1 MKFALKAVTFGVLTA
16 GSTMVMAEDAP
27 SFYGITATGSVA
39 ATTDYRFRGITQ
51 SSNNPAIQGGFTFS
65 HKSGAYVAL
74 WGSSVDFNTP
84 GVSTETDISLGYTN
98 TLKLSDTLA
107 PTYDVGVIRYG
118 YIGSDSKFTNPYNGD
133 TGFDF
138 TEFYGKLTFADS
150 LFKGDALSVG
160 VNYSNDYWGHS
171 DEFWY
176 FNVGYSA
183 PIADTGFTGLASVGY
198 NKLQNTRQFLQN
210 LPANDV
216 LLTGS
221 RGTGK
226 SSIVRA
232 LLTEYKDQG
241 LRLIEIERDDL
252 SDLPEIQKLI
262 QKRPEKFIVYCDDLA
277 FNAEDENYRSLK
289 SVLDG
294 SLQSGSSNFI
304 IYATS
309 NRRHLL
315 PEFMHENTP
324 VTRVDVPQ
332 YTELHPQ
339 EAIEEKISLSDRFG
353 MWLSFYPM
361 DQNLYLTIVEH
372 YLAKTD
378 MPMNDEAHAEALR
391 WCQARGQ
398 RSGRAAYQFSKHWIG
413 SQQLKAL

>member
-1 MKFALKAVTFGVLTA
+1 MANLDLPDNILLSLSHVLQQLQQSLPALKQ
-16 GSTMVMAEDAP
+16 E
-27 SFYGITATGSVA
+27 
-39 ATTDYRFRGITQ
+39 TDFSAIAFKWQ
-51 SSNNPAIQGGFTFS
+51 DQQLIAIQQPRKIDLDDLKGIE
-65 HKSGAYVAL
+65 KQK
-74 WGSSVDFNTP
+74 
-84 GVSTETDISLGYTN
+84 EKIIQN
-98 TLKLSDTLA
+98 TL
-107 PTYDVGVIRYG
+107 
-118 YIGSDSKFTNPYNGD
+118 
-133 TGFDF
+133 
-138 TEFYGKLTFADS
+138 
-150 LFKGDALSVG
+150 
-160 VNYSNDYWGHS
+160 
-171 DEFWY
+171 
-176 FNVGYSA
+176 
-183 PIADTGFTGLASVGY
+183 
-198 NKLQNTRQFLQN
+198 QFLN
-210 LPANDV
+210 GLPANDV

-232 LLTEYKDQG
+232 LLTKYANQG

-252 SDLPEIQKLI
+252 SELPEIQKII
-262 QKRPEKFIVYCDDLA
+262 QHRPEKFIVYCDDLA

-361 DQNLYLTIVEH
+361 DQNLYLEIVEH
-372 YLAKTD
+372 YLQKAEMELTA
-378 MPMNDEAHAEALR
+378 EARAEALR

>member
-1 MKFALKAVTFGVLTA
+1 MANLDLPDNILISLSHVLQQLQQSLPALKQ
-16 GSTMVMAEDAP
+16 E
-27 SFYGITATGSVA
+27 
-39 ATTDYRFRGITQ
+39 TDFSAIAFKWQDRQLI
-51 SSNNPAIQGGFTFS
+51 AIQQPRKIDLDDLKGIE
-65 HKSGAYVAL
+65 KQKEKV
-74 WGSSVDFNTP
+74 
-84 GVSTETDISLGYTN
+84 IQN
-98 TLKLSDTLA
+98 TL
-107 PTYDVGVIRYG
+107 
-118 YIGSDSKFTNPYNGD
+118 
-133 TGFDF
+133 
-138 TEFYGKLTFADS
+138 
-150 LFKGDALSVG
+150 
-160 VNYSNDYWGHS
+160 
-171 DEFWY
+171 
-176 FNVGYSA
+176 
-183 PIADTGFTGLASVGY
+183 
-198 NKLQNTRQFLQN
+198 QFLN
-210 LPANDV
+210 GLPANDV

-232 LLTEYKDQG
+232 LLTEYANQG

-252 SDLPEIQKLI
+252 SELPEIQKII
-262 QKRPEKFIVYCDDLA
+262 QHRPEKFIVYCDDLA

-353 MWLSFYPM
+353 LWLSFYPM
-361 DQNLYLTIVEH
+361 DQNLYLEIVEH
-372 YLAKTD
+372 YLHKAE
-378 MPMNDEAHAEALR
+378 MPMTAEVRAEALR

>member
-1 MKFALKAVTFGVLTA
+1 MATIDLPDNILESLSTVLLQLQHSLPELKQAPDFSSMAFKWQNQQLKAIYQPK
-16 GSTMVMAEDAP
+16 VMYLDDLK
-27 SFYGITATGSVA
+27 GIERQKEKV
-39 ATTDYRFRGITQ
+39 
-51 SSNNPAIQGGFTFS
+51 IQ
-65 HKSGAYVAL
+65 
-74 WGSSVDFNTP
+74 
-84 GVSTETDISLGYTN
+84 N
-98 TLKLSDTLA
+98 TL
-107 PTYDVGVIRYG
+107 
-118 YIGSDSKFTNPYNGD
+118 
-133 TGFDF
+133 
-138 TEFYGKLTFADS
+138 
-150 LFKGDALSVG
+150 
-160 VNYSNDYWGHS
+160 
-171 DEFWY
+171 
-176 FNVGYSA
+176 
-183 PIADTGFTGLASVGY
+183 
-198 NKLQNTRQFLQN
+198 QFLN
-210 LPANDV
+210 GLPANDV

-232 LLTEYKDQG
+232 LLTEYAEQG
-241 LRLIEIERDDL
+241 LRLIEIQRDDL
-252 SDLPEIQKLI
+252 SELPLI
-262 QKRPEKFIVYCDDLA
+262 QQLIEGRPEKFIVYCDDLA

-294 SLQSGSSNFI
+294 SLQSGSTNFI

-353 MWLSFYPM
+353 LWLSFYPM
-361 DQNLYLTIVEH
+361 DQNLYLEIVEH
-372 YLAKTD
+372 YLAKAE
-378 MPMNDEAHAEALR
+378 MPWTDEARAEALR

-413 SQQLKAL
+413 SEQLKQA

>member
-1 MKFALKAVTFGVLTA
+1 MATIDLPDNILQSLSTVLLQLQQSLPALQQAPDFSSTAYKWQDKQLKAIHQPKIMYL
-16 GSTMVMAEDAP
+16 DDLK
-27 SFYGITATGSVA
+27 GIERQKEKV
-39 ATTDYRFRGITQ
+39 
-51 SSNNPAIQGGFTFS
+51 IQ
-65 HKSGAYVAL
+65 
-74 WGSSVDFNTP
+74 
-84 GVSTETDISLGYTN
+84 N
-98 TLKLSDTLA
+98 TLQFLSD
-107 PTYDVGVIRYG
+107 
-118 YIGSDSKFTNPYNGD
+118 
-133 TGFDF
+133 
-138 TEFYGKLTFADS
+138 
-150 LFKGDALSVG
+150 
-160 VNYSNDYWGHS
+160 
-171 DEFWY
+171 
-176 FNVGYSA
+176 
-183 PIADTGFTGLASVGY
+183 
-198 NKLQNTRQFLQN
+198 

-232 LLTEYKDQG
+232 LLTQYAEKG

-252 SDLPEIQKLI
+252 SDLPLI
-262 QKRPEKFIVYCDDLA
+262 QELIADRPEKFIVYCDDLA

-324 VTRVDVPQ
+324 VTKVDVPQ

-361 DQNLYLTIVEH
+361 DQKLYLEIVEH
-372 YLAKTD
+372 YLAKAD
-378 MPMNDEAHAEALR
+378 MSMNEEVRAEALR
-391 WCQARGQ
+391 WCQGRGQ

-413 SQQLKAL
+413 SQKLQQL

>member
-1 MKFALKAVTFGVLTA
+1 MAKIDLPDNILNALSTVLLQLQQSLPKLKQSPDFSAYAYKWQA
-16 GSTMVMAEDAP
+16 GELKPIHQLKQIELADLK
-27 SFYGITATGSVA
+27 GIERQKEKV
-39 ATTDYRFRGITQ
+39 
-51 SSNNPAIQGGFTFS
+51 IQ
-65 HKSGAYVAL
+65 
-74 WGSSVDFNTP
+74 
-84 GVSTETDISLGYTN
+84 N
-98 TLKLSDTLA
+98 TL
-107 PTYDVGVIRYG
+107 
-118 YIGSDSKFTNPYNGD
+118 
-133 TGFDF
+133 
-138 TEFYGKLTFADS
+138 
-150 LFKGDALSVG
+150 
-160 VNYSNDYWGHS
+160 
-171 DEFWY
+171 
-176 FNVGYSA
+176 
-183 PIADTGFTGLASVGY
+183 
-198 NKLQNTRQFLQN
+198 QFLKG

-232 LLTEYKDQG
+232 LLTEYADQG

-252 SDLPEIQKLI
+252 SDLPQIQQLI
-262 QKRPEKFIVYCDDLA
+262 AGRPEKFIVYCDDLA

-294 SLQSGSSNFI
+294 SLQSGSSNFV

-324 VTRVDVPQ
+324 VTKVDVPQ

-353 MWLSFYPM
+353 LWLSFYPM
-361 DQNLYLTIVEH
+361 DQNLYLEIVEH
-372 YLAKTD
+372 YLKKAD
-378 MPMNDEAHAEALR
+378 MQMTAEARAEALR

-413 SQQLKAL
+413 SQQLNSL

>member
-1 MKFALKAVTFGVLTA
+1 MATLELPDHLLQRLSIILEQVHQVLPEPKQVPDFSAPAFKWQDKQLKALYA
-16 GSTMVMAEDAP
+16 PKIIELEDLK
-27 SFYGITATGSVA
+27 GIQHQKA
-39 ATTDYRFRGITQ
+39 
-51 SSNNPAIQGGFTFS
+51 
-65 HKSGAYVAL
+65 
-74 WGSSVDFNTP
+74 
-84 GVSTETDISLGYTN
+84 
-98 TLKLSDTLA
+98 KL
-107 PTYDVGVIRYG
+107 
-118 YIGSDSKFTNPYNGD
+118 
-133 TGFDF
+133 
-138 TEFYGKLTFADS
+138 
-150 LFKGDALSVG
+150 
-160 VNYSNDYWGHS
+160 
-171 DEFWY
+171 
-176 FNVGYSA
+176 
-183 PIADTGFTGLASVGY
+183 
-198 NKLQNTRQFLQN
+198 LQNTEQFLN
-210 LPANDV
+210 GYPANDV

-226 SSIVRA
+226 SSIVRS
-232 LLTEYKDQG
+232 LLSKYVDQG

-262 QKRPEKFIVYCDDLA
+262 QDRAEKFIVYCDDLA

-294 SLQSGSSNFI
+294 SLQSGANNFI

-315 PEFMHENTP
+315 PEFMHENMP
-324 VTRVDVPQ
+324 VKRVDVPQ

-361 DQNLYLTIVEH
+361 DQNLYLEIVEH
-372 YLAKTD
+372 YLAKENIPFTD
-378 MPMNDEAHAEALR
+378 VVRAESLR

-413 SQQLKAL
+413 SQKLAQH

>member
-1 MKFALKAVTFGVLTA
+1 MATIELPDTILQSLSQVLAQLHQTLPTLKQEPDF
-16 GSTMVMAEDAP
+16 SAP
-27 SFYGITATGSVA
+27 AFKWQNKELIPIFHPKKIDLDDLKGIERQKAKV
-39 ATTDYRFRGITQ
+39 
-51 SSNNPAIQGGFTFS
+51 IQ
-65 HKSGAYVAL
+65 
-74 WGSSVDFNTP
+74 
-84 GVSTETDISLGYTN
+84 N
-98 TLKLSDTLA
+98 TL
-107 PTYDVGVIRYG
+107 
-118 YIGSDSKFTNPYNGD
+118 
-133 TGFDF
+133 
-138 TEFYGKLTFADS
+138 
-150 LFKGDALSVG
+150 
-160 VNYSNDYWGHS
+160 
-171 DEFWY
+171 
-176 FNVGYSA
+176 
-183 PIADTGFTGLASVGY
+183 
-198 NKLQNTRQFLQN
+198 QFLN
-210 LPANDV
+210 GLPANDV

-232 LLTEYKDQG
+232 LLSQYQDQG

-252 SDLPEIQKLI
+252 SELPEIQKII
-262 QKRPEKFIVYCDDLA
+262 QNRPEKFIVYCDDLA

-353 MWLSFYPM
+353 LWLSFYPM
-361 DQNLYLTIVEH
+361 DQALYLEIVEH
-372 YLAKTD
+372 YLAKSN
-378 MPMNDEAHAEALR
+378 MPMTEEVRTEALR

-398 RSGRAAYQFSKHWIG
+398 RSGRAAYQFSKHWVG
-413 SQQLKAL
+413 SQQLNQL

>member
-1 MKFALKAVTFGVLTA
+1 MATIDLPDNLVQTLSLVLNQLQQ
-16 GSTMVMAEDAP
+16 VLPEP
-27 SFYGITATGSVA
+27 
-39 ATTDYRFRGITQ
+39 RQ
-51 SSNNPAIQGGFTFS
+51 
-65 HKSGAYVAL
+65 
-74 WGSSVDFNTP
+74 
-84 GVSTETDISLGYTN
+84 ETDFTAPAFRWENQQLNAIYTPKNIYLDDLNGIERQKEKIIQN
-98 TLKLSDTLA
+98 TL
-107 PTYDVGVIRYG
+107 
-118 YIGSDSKFTNPYNGD
+118 
-133 TGFDF
+133 
-138 TEFYGKLTFADS
+138 
-150 LFKGDALSVG
+150 
-160 VNYSNDYWGHS
+160 
-171 DEFWY
+171 
-176 FNVGYSA
+176 
-183 PIADTGFTGLASVGY
+183 
-198 NKLQNTRQFLQN
+198 QFLKG

-232 LLTEYKDQG
+232 LLTEYAPQG

-252 SDLPEIQKLI
+252 SDLPKIQKLI
-262 QKRPEKFIVYCDDLA
+262 QNRPEKYIVYCDDLA

-324 VTRVDVPQ
+324 VTKVDVPQ

-353 MWLSFYPM
+353 LWLSFYPM
-361 DQNLYLTIVEH
+361 DQNLYLEIVEH
-372 YLAKTD
+372 YLDKAN
-378 MPMNDEAHAEALR
+378 MPFNDEVRAESLR
-391 WCQARGQ
+391 WCQMRGQ

-413 SQQLKAL
+413 LNALKDLSNN

>member
-1 MKFALKAVTFGVLTA
+1 MATIDLPDNILQALATVLQQLQQNLPELKQETNFSASAFKWQDKQLKAIQQPKKIYL
-16 GSTMVMAEDAP
+16 DDLK
-27 SFYGITATGSVA
+27 GIEKQKEKV
-39 ATTDYRFRGITQ
+39 
-51 SSNNPAIQGGFTFS
+51 IQ
-65 HKSGAYVAL
+65 
-74 WGSSVDFNTP
+74 
-84 GVSTETDISLGYTN
+84 N
-98 TLKLSDTLA
+98 TL
-107 PTYDVGVIRYG
+107 
-118 YIGSDSKFTNPYNGD
+118 
-133 TGFDF
+133 
-138 TEFYGKLTFADS
+138 
-150 LFKGDALSVG
+150 
-160 VNYSNDYWGHS
+160 
-171 DEFWY
+171 
-176 FNVGYSA
+176 
-183 PIADTGFTGLASVGY
+183 
-198 NKLQNTRQFLQN
+198 QFLKD

-232 LLTEYKDQG
+232 LLTEYESQG

-252 SDLPEIQKLI
+252 SDLPEIQKI
-262 QKRPEKFIVYCDDLA
+262 IAGRPEKFIVYCDDLA

-294 SLQSGSSNFI
+294 SLQSGASNFI

-361 DQNLYLTIVEH
+361 DQNLYLEIVQH
-372 YLAKTD
+372 YLAKAD
-378 MPMNDEAHAEALR
+378 MPMTEETRAEALR
-391 WCQARGQ
+391 WCQGRGQ

-413 SQQLKAL
+413 SQQLKAM

>member
-1 MKFALKAVTFGVLTA
+1 MATIELPDTILQSLSQVLAQLHQTLPALKQEPDF
-16 GSTMVMAEDAP
+16 SAP
-27 SFYGITATGSVA
+27 AFKWQNKQLIPIFHPKKIELDDLKGIERQKAKV
-39 ATTDYRFRGITQ
+39 
-51 SSNNPAIQGGFTFS
+51 IQ
-65 HKSGAYVAL
+65 
-74 WGSSVDFNTP
+74 
-84 GVSTETDISLGYTN
+84 N
-98 TLKLSDTLA
+98 TL
-107 PTYDVGVIRYG
+107 
-118 YIGSDSKFTNPYNGD
+118 
-133 TGFDF
+133 
-138 TEFYGKLTFADS
+138 
-150 LFKGDALSVG
+150 
-160 VNYSNDYWGHS
+160 
-171 DEFWY
+171 
-176 FNVGYSA
+176 
-183 PIADTGFTGLASVGY
+183 
-198 NKLQNTRQFLQN
+198 QFLKG

-232 LLTEYKDQG
+232 LLSQYEAQG

-252 SDLPEIQKLI
+252 SDLPEIQKII
-262 QKRPEKFIVYCDDLA
+262 QNRPEKFIVYCDDLA

-294 SLQSGSSNFI
+294 SLQSGTSNFI

-353 MWLSFYPM
+353 LWLSFYPM
-361 DQNLYLTIVEH
+361 DQALYLEIVEH
-372 YLAKTD
+372 YLAKSN
-378 MPMNDEAHAEALR
+378 MPMTDAARGEALR
-391 WCQARGQ
+391 WCQSRGQ
-398 RSGRAAYQFSKHWIG
+398 RSGRAAYQFSKHWVG
-413 SQQLKAL
+413 SQQLQQL

>member
-1 MKFALKAVTFGVLTA
+1 MANLDLPDNILISLSHVLQQLQQSLPALKQ
-16 GSTMVMAEDAP
+16 E
-27 SFYGITATGSVA
+27 
-39 ATTDYRFRGITQ
+39 TDFSAIAFKWQ
-51 SSNNPAIQGGFTFS
+51 DQQLIAIQQPRKIDLDDLKGIE
-65 HKSGAYVAL
+65 KQK
-74 WGSSVDFNTP
+74 
-84 GVSTETDISLGYTN
+84 EKIIQN
-98 TLKLSDTLA
+98 TL
-107 PTYDVGVIRYG
+107 
-118 YIGSDSKFTNPYNGD
+118 
-133 TGFDF
+133 
-138 TEFYGKLTFADS
+138 
-150 LFKGDALSVG
+150 
-160 VNYSNDYWGHS
+160 
-171 DEFWY
+171 
-176 FNVGYSA
+176 
-183 PIADTGFTGLASVGY
+183 
-198 NKLQNTRQFLQN
+198 QFLN
-210 LPANDV
+210 GLPANDV

-232 LLTEYKDQG
+232 LLTEYANQG

-252 SDLPEIQKLI
+252 SELPEIQKII
-262 QKRPEKFIVYCDDLA
+262 QHRPEKFIVYCDDLA

-294 SLQSGSSNFI
+294 SLQSGSSNFV

-309 NRRHLL
+309 NRRHLS

-361 DQNLYLTIVEH
+361 DQNLYLEIVEH
-372 YLAKTD
+372 YLQKAEMELTA
-378 MPMNDEAHAEALR
+378 EARAEALR

-413 SQQLKAL
+413 SAQLKSL

>member
-1 MKFALKAVTFGVLTA
+1 MATIELPDTILQSLTQVLAQLQQTLPTLKQEPDF
-16 GSTMVMAEDAP
+16 SAP
-27 SFYGITATGSVA
+27 AFKWQNKQLIPIFHPKKIELDDLKGIERQKAKV
-39 ATTDYRFRGITQ
+39 
-51 SSNNPAIQGGFTFS
+51 IQ
-65 HKSGAYVAL
+65 
-74 WGSSVDFNTP
+74 
-84 GVSTETDISLGYTN
+84 N
-98 TLKLSDTLA
+98 TL
-107 PTYDVGVIRYG
+107 
-118 YIGSDSKFTNPYNGD
+118 
-133 TGFDF
+133 
-138 TEFYGKLTFADS
+138 
-150 LFKGDALSVG
+150 
-160 VNYSNDYWGHS
+160 
-171 DEFWY
+171 
-176 FNVGYSA
+176 
-183 PIADTGFTGLASVGY
+183 
-198 NKLQNTRQFLQN
+198 QFLKG

-232 LLTEYKDQG
+232 LLSQYEAQG

-252 SDLPEIQKLI
+252 SDLPEIQKII
-262 QKRPEKFIVYCDDLA
+262 QNRPEKFIVYCDDLA

-353 MWLSFYPM
+353 LWLSFYPM
-361 DQNLYLTIVEH
+361 DQALYLEIVEH
-372 YLAKTD
+372 YLAKSN
-378 MPMNDEAHAEALR
+378 MPMTDAARGEALR
-391 WCQARGQ
+391 WCQSRGQ
-398 RSGRAAYQFSKHWIG
+398 RSGRAAYQFSKHWVG
-413 SQQLKAL
+413 SQQLNEL

>member
-1 MKFALKAVTFGVLTA
+1 MATIDLPDHILQALSTVLQQLQQNLPELKQETDFSASAYKWQDKQLKAIQQPKKMYL
-16 GSTMVMAEDAP
+16 DDLK
-27 SFYGITATGSVA
+27 GIERQKEKV
-39 ATTDYRFRGITQ
+39 
-51 SSNNPAIQGGFTFS
+51 IQ
-65 HKSGAYVAL
+65 
-74 WGSSVDFNTP
+74 
-84 GVSTETDISLGYTN
+84 N
-98 TLKLSDTLA
+98 TL
-107 PTYDVGVIRYG
+107 
-118 YIGSDSKFTNPYNGD
+118 
-133 TGFDF
+133 
-138 TEFYGKLTFADS
+138 
-150 LFKGDALSVG
+150 
-160 VNYSNDYWGHS
+160 
-171 DEFWY
+171 
-176 FNVGYSA
+176 
-183 PIADTGFTGLASVGY
+183 
-198 NKLQNTRQFLQN
+198 QFLKG

-232 LLTEYKDQG
+232 LLSQYEAEG

-252 SDLPEIQKLI
+252 SDLPLIQKLI
-262 QKRPEKFIVYCDDLA
+262 ENRPEKFIVYCDDLA

-361 DQNLYLTIVEH
+361 DQNLYLEIVEH
-372 YLAKTD
+372 YLAKANI
-378 MPMNDEAHAEALR
+378 PMDEFTRAEALR

-413 SQQLKAL
+413 SQKLASL

>member
-1 MKFALKAVTFGVLTA
+1 MATIELPDTILQSLSQVLSQLQQTLPALKLEPDF
-16 GSTMVMAEDAP
+16 SAP
-27 SFYGITATGSVA
+27 AFKWQNQQLIPIFDPKKIELDDLKGIERQKAKV
-39 ATTDYRFRGITQ
+39 
-51 SSNNPAIQGGFTFS
+51 IQ
-65 HKSGAYVAL
+65 
-74 WGSSVDFNTP
+74 
-84 GVSTETDISLGYTN
+84 N
-98 TLKLSDTLA
+98 TL
-107 PTYDVGVIRYG
+107 
-118 YIGSDSKFTNPYNGD
+118 
-133 TGFDF
+133 
-138 TEFYGKLTFADS
+138 
-150 LFKGDALSVG
+150 
-160 VNYSNDYWGHS
+160 
-171 DEFWY
+171 
-176 FNVGYSA
+176 
-183 PIADTGFTGLASVGY
+183 
-198 NKLQNTRQFLQN
+198 QFLN
-210 LPANDV
+210 GLPANDV

-232 LLTEYKDQG
+232 ILSQYQDQG

-252 SDLPEIQKLI
+252 SDLPKIQEIIKS
-262 QKRPEKFIVYCDDLA
+262 RPEKFIVYCDDLA

-353 MWLSFYPM
+353 LWLSFYPM
-361 DQNLYLTIVEH
+361 DQALYLEIVAH
-372 YLAKTD
+372 YLAKSNIPMTD
-378 MPMNDEAHAEALR
+378 EVRAEALR

-413 SQQLKAL
+413 SQQLNQL

>member
-1 MKFALKAVTFGVLTA
+1 MATIDLPDNILNALSAVLQQLQQNLPPLKQRTDFSASAYKWQDQQLKAILQPKKIYL
-16 GSTMVMAEDAP
+16 DDLK
-27 SFYGITATGSVA
+27 GIEKQKEKV
-39 ATTDYRFRGITQ
+39 
-51 SSNNPAIQGGFTFS
+51 IQ
-65 HKSGAYVAL
+65 
-74 WGSSVDFNTP
+74 
-84 GVSTETDISLGYTN
+84 N
-98 TLKLSDTLA
+98 TL
-107 PTYDVGVIRYG
+107 
-118 YIGSDSKFTNPYNGD
+118 
-133 TGFDF
+133 
-138 TEFYGKLTFADS
+138 
-150 LFKGDALSVG
+150 
-160 VNYSNDYWGHS
+160 
-171 DEFWY
+171 
-176 FNVGYSA
+176 
-183 PIADTGFTGLASVGY
+183 
-198 NKLQNTRQFLQN
+198 QFLNN

-232 LLTEYKDQG
+232 LLTEYEMQG

-252 SDLPEIQKLI
+252 SDLPMIQQQI
-262 QKRPEKFIVYCDDLA
+262 QHRPEKFIVYCDDLA

-324 VTRVDVPQ
+324 IKRVDVPQ

-353 MWLSFYPM
+353 LWLSFYPM
-361 DQNLYLTIVEH
+361 DQTLYLEIVEH
-372 YLAKTD
+372 YLAKTQILL
-378 MPMNDEAHAEALR
+378 NNEVRAEALR
-391 WCQARGQ
+391 WCQLRGQ

-413 SQQLKAL
+413 SQQLKSL

>member
-1 MKFALKAVTFGVLTA
+1 MATIDLPDNLVQTLSLVLNQLQQVLPEPRQETDFTAPAFRWENQQLKAIH
-16 GSTMVMAEDAP
+16 AP
-27 SFYGITATGSVA
+27 KNIYLDDLKGIE
-39 ATTDYRFRGITQ
+39 RQKEKI
-51 SSNNPAIQGGFTFS
+51 IQ
-65 HKSGAYVAL
+65 
-74 WGSSVDFNTP
+74 
-84 GVSTETDISLGYTN
+84 N
-98 TLKLSDTLA
+98 TL
-107 PTYDVGVIRYG
+107 
-118 YIGSDSKFTNPYNGD
+118 
-133 TGFDF
+133 
-138 TEFYGKLTFADS
+138 
-150 LFKGDALSVG
+150 
-160 VNYSNDYWGHS
+160 
-171 DEFWY
+171 
-176 FNVGYSA
+176 
-183 PIADTGFTGLASVGY
+183 
-198 NKLQNTRQFLQN
+198 QFLN
-210 LPANDV
+210 GLPANDV

-232 LLTEYKDQG
+232 LLTEYAPQG

-252 SDLPEIQKLI
+252 TDLPKIQKLI
-262 QKRPEKFIVYCDDLA
+262 QNRPEKYIVYCDDLA

-324 VTRVDVPQ
+324 VTKVDVPQ

-353 MWLSFYPM
+353 LWLSFYPM
-361 DQNLYLTIVEH
+361 DQNLYLEIVEH
-372 YLAKTD
+372 YLDKAN
-378 MPMNDEAHAEALR
+378 MPFNDEVRAESLR
-391 WCQARGQ
+391 WCQMRGQ

-413 SQQLKAL
+413 LNALKDLSNN

>member
-1 MKFALKAVTFGVLTA
+1 MANLDLPDNILISLSHVLQQLQQSLPALKQ
-16 GSTMVMAEDAP
+16 E
-27 SFYGITATGSVA
+27 
-39 ATTDYRFRGITQ
+39 TDFSAIAFKWQ
-51 SSNNPAIQGGFTFS
+51 DQQLIAIQQPRKIDLDDLKGIE
-65 HKSGAYVAL
+65 KQK
-74 WGSSVDFNTP
+74 
-84 GVSTETDISLGYTN
+84 EKIIQN
-98 TLKLSDTLA
+98 TL
-107 PTYDVGVIRYG
+107 
-118 YIGSDSKFTNPYNGD
+118 
-133 TGFDF
+133 
-138 TEFYGKLTFADS
+138 
-150 LFKGDALSVG
+150 
-160 VNYSNDYWGHS
+160 
-171 DEFWY
+171 
-176 FNVGYSA
+176 
-183 PIADTGFTGLASVGY
+183 
-198 NKLQNTRQFLQN
+198 QFLN
-210 LPANDV
+210 GLPANDV

-232 LLTEYKDQG
+232 LLTEYANQG

-252 SDLPEIQKLI
+252 SELPEIQKII
-262 QKRPEKFIVYCDDLA
+262 QHRPEKFIVYCDDLA

-294 SLQSGSSNFI
+294 SLQSGSSNFV

-361 DQNLYLTIVEH
+361 DQNLYLEIVEH
-372 YLAKTD
+372 YLQKAEMELTA
-378 MPMNDEAHAEALR
+378 EARAEALR

-413 SQQLKAL
+413 SQQLKSL

>member
-1 MKFALKAVTFGVLTA
+1 MANLDLPDNFLLSLSHVLQQLQQSLPALKQ
-16 GSTMVMAEDAP
+16 E
-27 SFYGITATGSVA
+27 
-39 ATTDYRFRGITQ
+39 TDFSAIAFKWQ
-51 SSNNPAIQGGFTFS
+51 DQQLMAIQQPRKIDLDDLKGIE
-65 HKSGAYVAL
+65 KQKEKV
-74 WGSSVDFNTP
+74 
-84 GVSTETDISLGYTN
+84 IQN
-98 TLKLSDTLA
+98 TL
-107 PTYDVGVIRYG
+107 
-118 YIGSDSKFTNPYNGD
+118 
-133 TGFDF
+133 
-138 TEFYGKLTFADS
+138 
-150 LFKGDALSVG
+150 
-160 VNYSNDYWGHS
+160 
-171 DEFWY
+171 
-176 FNVGYSA
+176 
-183 PIADTGFTGLASVGY
+183 
-198 NKLQNTRQFLQN
+198 QFLN
-210 LPANDV
+210 GLPANDV

-232 LLTEYKDQG
+232 LLTEYANQG

-252 SDLPEIQKLI
+252 SELPEIQKII
-262 QKRPEKFIVYCDDLA
+262 QHRPEKFIVYCDDLA
-277 FNAEDENYRSLK
+277 FNAEDENYRTLK

-361 DQNLYLTIVEH
+361 DQNLYLEIVEH
-372 YLAKTD
+372 YLQKAEMELTA
-378 MPMNDEAHAEALR
+378 EARAEALR

-413 SQQLKAL
+413 SAQLKSL

>member
-1 MKFALKAVTFGVLTA
+1 MATIDLPDNILNALSTVLQQLQ
-16 GSTMVMAEDAP
+16 
-27 SFYGITATGSVA
+27 
-39 ATTDYRFRGITQ
+39 Q
-51 SSNNPAIQGGFTFS
+51 SLPEVKTVPDFSAYAYKWQDGQLKPIHKLRAIQ
-65 HKSGAYVAL
+65 L
-74 WGSSVDFNTP
+74 
-84 GVSTETDISLGYTN
+84 TDLKGIEKQKEKVIQN
-98 TLKLSDTLA
+98 TL
-107 PTYDVGVIRYG
+107 
-118 YIGSDSKFTNPYNGD
+118 
-133 TGFDF
+133 
-138 TEFYGKLTFADS
+138 
-150 LFKGDALSVG
+150 
-160 VNYSNDYWGHS
+160 
-171 DEFWY
+171 
-176 FNVGYSA
+176 
-183 PIADTGFTGLASVGY
+183 
-198 NKLQNTRQFLQN
+198 QFLN
-210 LPANDV
+210 DLPANDV

-232 LLTEYKDQG
+232 LLTEYADQG

-262 QKRPEKFIVYCDDLA
+262 ADRPEKFIVYCDDLA

-294 SLQSGSSNFI
+294 SLQSGSSNFV

-324 VTRVDVPQ
+324 VTKVDVPQ

-361 DQNLYLTIVEH
+361 DQNLYLEIVEH
-372 YLAKTD
+372 YLEQAGMELNT
-378 MPMNDEAHAEALR
+378 ETRAEALR
-391 WCQARGQ
+391 WCQGRGQ

-413 SQQLKAL
+413 SQQLKSL

>member
-1 MKFALKAVTFGVLTA
+1 MTNIDLPDNILKSLSTVLLQLQQTLPEIRQIPDFSSSA
-16 GSTMVMAEDAP
+16 YKWQDKQLKPIHQPKKMFLDDLK
-27 SFYGITATGSVA
+27 GIERQKEKV
-39 ATTDYRFRGITQ
+39 
-51 SSNNPAIQGGFTFS
+51 IQ
-65 HKSGAYVAL
+65 
-74 WGSSVDFNTP
+74 
-84 GVSTETDISLGYTN
+84 N
-98 TLKLSDTLA
+98 TL
-107 PTYDVGVIRYG
+107 
-118 YIGSDSKFTNPYNGD
+118 
-133 TGFDF
+133 
-138 TEFYGKLTFADS
+138 
-150 LFKGDALSVG
+150 
-160 VNYSNDYWGHS
+160 
-171 DEFWY
+171 
-176 FNVGYSA
+176 
-183 PIADTGFTGLASVGY
+183 
-198 NKLQNTRQFLQN
+198 QFLN
-210 LPANDV
+210 GFPANDV

-232 LLTEYKDQG
+232 LLTAYKAQG

-252 SDLPEIQKLI
+252 SDLPEIQKI
-262 QKRPEKFIVYCDDLA
+262 IANRPEKFIVYCDDLA

-353 MWLSFYPM
+353 LWLSFYPM
-361 DQNLYLTIVEH
+361 DQKLYLEIVEH
-372 YLAKTD
+372 YLAKAEMLFT
-378 MPMNDEAHAEALR
+378 EETRAEALR
-391 WCQARGQ
+391 WCQLRGQ

-413 SQQLKAL
+413 STQLASN

>member
-1 MKFALKAVTFGVLTA
+1 MANLDLPDNILLSLSYVLQQLQQSLPALKQ
-16 GSTMVMAEDAP
+16 E
-27 SFYGITATGSVA
+27 
-39 ATTDYRFRGITQ
+39 TDFSAIAFKWQDRQLI
-51 SSNNPAIQGGFTFS
+51 AIQQPRKIDLDDLKGIE
-65 HKSGAYVAL
+65 KQKEKV
-74 WGSSVDFNTP
+74 
-84 GVSTETDISLGYTN
+84 IQN
-98 TLKLSDTLA
+98 TL
-107 PTYDVGVIRYG
+107 
-118 YIGSDSKFTNPYNGD
+118 
-133 TGFDF
+133 
-138 TEFYGKLTFADS
+138 
-150 LFKGDALSVG
+150 
-160 VNYSNDYWGHS
+160 
-171 DEFWY
+171 
-176 FNVGYSA
+176 
-183 PIADTGFTGLASVGY
+183 
-198 NKLQNTRQFLQN
+198 QFLN
-210 LPANDV
+210 GLPANDV

-232 LLTEYKDQG
+232 LLTEYANQG

-252 SDLPEIQKLI
+252 SELPEIQKII
-262 QKRPEKFIVYCDDLA
+262 QHRPEKFIVYCDDLA

-361 DQNLYLTIVEH
+361 DQNLYLEIVEH
-372 YLAKTD
+372 YLQKAA
-378 MPMNDEAHAEALR
+378 MPMTAEVRAEALR

-413 SQQLKAL
+413 SQQLKSM

>member
-1 MKFALKAVTFGVLTA
+1 MATIDLPENIINSLATVLLQLQQSLAPVKKSTDFSAYAYKWQNGELHPIHQLKAIEL
-16 GSTMVMAEDAP
+16 DDLK
-27 SFYGITATGSVA
+27 GIERQKEKV
-39 ATTDYRFRGITQ
+39 
-51 SSNNPAIQGGFTFS
+51 IQ
-65 HKSGAYVAL
+65 
-74 WGSSVDFNTP
+74 
-84 GVSTETDISLGYTN
+84 N
-98 TLKLSDTLA
+98 TL
-107 PTYDVGVIRYG
+107 
-118 YIGSDSKFTNPYNGD
+118 
-133 TGFDF
+133 
-138 TEFYGKLTFADS
+138 
-150 LFKGDALSVG
+150 
-160 VNYSNDYWGHS
+160 
-171 DEFWY
+171 
-176 FNVGYSA
+176 
-183 PIADTGFTGLASVGY
+183 
-198 NKLQNTRQFLQN
+198 QFLHG

-232 LLTEYKDQG
+232 LLNDYAEQG

-252 SDLPEIQKLI
+252 SELPQIQQLI
-262 QKRPEKFIVYCDDLA
+262 QDRPEKFIVYCDDLA

-294 SLQSGSSNFI
+294 SLQSGSSNFV

-324 VTRVDVPQ
+324 VTKVDVPQ

-353 MWLSFYPM
+353 LWLSFYPM
-361 DQNLYLTIVEH
+361 DQNLYLEIVEH
-372 YLAKTD
+372 YLKQANLELDAETR
-378 MPMNDEAHAEALR
+378 AEALR
-391 WCQARGQ
+391 WCQSRGQ

-413 SQQLKAL
+413 SSSLQLIKQK

>member
-1 MKFALKAVTFGVLTA
+1 MANLDLPDNILLSLSHVLQQLQQSLPALKQ
-16 GSTMVMAEDAP
+16 E
-27 SFYGITATGSVA
+27 
-39 ATTDYRFRGITQ
+39 TDFSAIAFKWQ
-51 SSNNPAIQGGFTFS
+51 DQQLIAIQQPRKIDLDDLKGIE
-65 HKSGAYVAL
+65 KQK
-74 WGSSVDFNTP
+74 
-84 GVSTETDISLGYTN
+84 EKIIQN
-98 TLKLSDTLA
+98 TL
-107 PTYDVGVIRYG
+107 
-118 YIGSDSKFTNPYNGD
+118 
-133 TGFDF
+133 
-138 TEFYGKLTFADS
+138 
-150 LFKGDALSVG
+150 
-160 VNYSNDYWGHS
+160 
-171 DEFWY
+171 
-176 FNVGYSA
+176 
-183 PIADTGFTGLASVGY
+183 
-198 NKLQNTRQFLQN
+198 QFLN
-210 LPANDV
+210 GLPANDV

-232 LLTEYKDQG
+232 LLTEYANQG

-252 SDLPEIQKLI
+252 SELPEIQKII
-262 QKRPEKFIVYCDDLA
+262 QHRPEKFIVYCDDLA

-294 SLQSGSSNFI
+294 SLQSGSSNFV

-361 DQNLYLTIVEH
+361 DQNLYLEIVEH
-372 YLAKTD
+372 YLQKAEMELTA
-378 MPMNDEAHAEALR
+378 EARAEALR

-413 SQQLKAL
+413 SAQLKQL

>member
-1 MKFALKAVTFGVLTA
+1 MANLDLPDNILLSLSHVLQQLQQSLPALKQ
-16 GSTMVMAEDAP
+16 E
-27 SFYGITATGSVA
+27 
-39 ATTDYRFRGITQ
+39 TDFSAIAFKWQ
-51 SSNNPAIQGGFTFS
+51 DQQLMAIQQPRKIDLDDLKGIE
-65 HKSGAYVAL
+65 KQK
-74 WGSSVDFNTP
+74 
-84 GVSTETDISLGYTN
+84 EKIIQN
-98 TLKLSDTLA
+98 TL
-107 PTYDVGVIRYG
+107 
-118 YIGSDSKFTNPYNGD
+118 
-133 TGFDF
+133 
-138 TEFYGKLTFADS
+138 
-150 LFKGDALSVG
+150 
-160 VNYSNDYWGHS
+160 
-171 DEFWY
+171 
-176 FNVGYSA
+176 
-183 PIADTGFTGLASVGY
+183 
-198 NKLQNTRQFLQN
+198 QFLN
-210 LPANDV
+210 GLPANDV

-232 LLTEYKDQG
+232 LLTKYANQG

-252 SDLPEIQKLI
+252 SELPEIQKII
-262 QKRPEKFIVYCDDLA
+262 QHRPEKFIVYCDDLA
-277 FNAEDENYRSLK
+277 FNSEDENYRSLK

-361 DQNLYLTIVEH
+361 DQNLYLEIVEH
-372 YLAKTD
+372 YLQKAEMALTA
-378 MPMNDEAHAEALR
+378 EARAEALR

-413 SQQLKAL
+413 SAQLKSL

>member
-1 MKFALKAVTFGVLTA
+1 MSTIQLPENIIDSLSLVLKQLQQTL
-16 GSTMVMAEDAP
+16 P
-27 SFYGITATGSVA
+27 PI
-39 ATTDYRFRGITQ
+39 
-51 SSNNPAIQGGFTFS
+51 
-65 HKSGAYVAL
+65 KL
-74 WGSSVDFNTP
+74 
-84 GVSTETDISLGYTN
+84 ETDFSSIAYKWQNKQLIPIQQPKKMYLDDLKGINKQKEKVIQN
-98 TLKLSDTLA
+98 TL
-107 PTYDVGVIRYG
+107 
-118 YIGSDSKFTNPYNGD
+118 
-133 TGFDF
+133 
-138 TEFYGKLTFADS
+138 
-150 LFKGDALSVG
+150 
-160 VNYSNDYWGHS
+160 
-171 DEFWY
+171 
-176 FNVGYSA
+176 
-183 PIADTGFTGLASVGY
+183 
-198 NKLQNTRQFLQN
+198 QFLN
-210 LPANDV
+210 GLPANDV

-232 LLTEYKDQG
+232 LLTEYEAQG

-262 QKRPEKFIVYCDDLA
+262 AHRPEKYIVYCDDLA

-324 VTRVDVPQ
+324 ITKVDVPQ

-353 MWLSFYPM
+353 LWLSFYPM
-361 DQNLYLTIVEH
+361 DQNLYLEIVEH
-372 YLAKTD
+372 YLTKEA
-378 MPMNDEAHAEALR
+378 MPFNSEVRAEALR

-413 SQQLKAL
+413 SQKLKNI

>member
-1 MKFALKAVTFGVLTA
+1 MANLDLPDNILISLSHVLQQLQQSLPALKQ
-16 GSTMVMAEDAP
+16 E
-27 SFYGITATGSVA
+27 
-39 ATTDYRFRGITQ
+39 TDFSAIAFKWQ
-51 SSNNPAIQGGFTFS
+51 DQQLIAIQQPRKIDLDDLKGIE
-65 HKSGAYVAL
+65 KQK
-74 WGSSVDFNTP
+74 
-84 GVSTETDISLGYTN
+84 EKIIQN
-98 TLKLSDTLA
+98 TL
-107 PTYDVGVIRYG
+107 
-118 YIGSDSKFTNPYNGD
+118 
-133 TGFDF
+133 
-138 TEFYGKLTFADS
+138 
-150 LFKGDALSVG
+150 
-160 VNYSNDYWGHS
+160 
-171 DEFWY
+171 
-176 FNVGYSA
+176 
-183 PIADTGFTGLASVGY
+183 
-198 NKLQNTRQFLQN
+198 QFLN
-210 LPANDV
+210 GLPANDV

-232 LLTEYKDQG
+232 LLTKYANQG

-252 SDLPEIQKLI
+252 SELPEIQKII
-262 QKRPEKFIVYCDDLA
+262 QHRPEKFIVYCDDLA

-332 YTELHPQ
+332 YTDLHPQ

-361 DQNLYLTIVEH
+361 DQNLYLEIVEH
-372 YLAKTD
+372 YLQKAEMELTA
-378 MPMNDEAHAEALR
+378 EARAEALR

-413 SQQLKAL
+413 SAQLKQL